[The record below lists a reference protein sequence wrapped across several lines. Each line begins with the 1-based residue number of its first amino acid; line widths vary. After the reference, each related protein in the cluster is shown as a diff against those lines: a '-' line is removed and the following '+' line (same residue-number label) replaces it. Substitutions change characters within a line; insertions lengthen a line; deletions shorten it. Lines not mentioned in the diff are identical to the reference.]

1 MSVRNRTRCTL
12 LATTLLNFN
21 AHFRETLHFLNRSGI
36 PNDCGV
42 WITPCHAVYTVGIY
56 RPVDIAFLD
65 REGRIVKVLRNFPPN
80 CYTDEIPEAV
90 GALELPSNCLA
101 ESGTRTGDVLELDPT

>member
-1 MSVRNRTRCTL
+1 MSVRNRTRGTF

-36 PNDCGV
+36 PDDCGV
-42 WITPCHAVYTVGIY
+42 WITPCHAVYTVGIHQ
-56 RPVDIAFLD
+56 PVDIAFLD

-80 CYTDEIPEAV
+80 CYTDEVPYAIGV
-90 GALELPSNCLA
+90 LELPSNCLA
-101 ESGTRTGDVLELDPT
+101 ESGTRAGDVLELDPS